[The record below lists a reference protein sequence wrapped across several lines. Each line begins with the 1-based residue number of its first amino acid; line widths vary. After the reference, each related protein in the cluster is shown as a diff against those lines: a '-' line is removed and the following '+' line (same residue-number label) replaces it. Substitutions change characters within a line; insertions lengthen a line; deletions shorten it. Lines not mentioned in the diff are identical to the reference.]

1 MALEVNTFPH
11 HTTLNKLRLEV
22 IMDIVHYVKSDNYTK
37 IRVLEVLRLACEIP
51 QKSVADALNRST
63 SLLSML
69 ENGTRQLPADE
80 AEDILRK
87 YSGCIDRELGID
99 STYSIINQMSANV
112 NVKGAVRQLGTKNE
126 RLFAKSRIL
135 HEFTK
140 RLRVE

>member
-1 MALEVNTFPH
+1 
-11 HTTLNKLRLEV
+11 
-22 IMDIVHYVKSDNYTK
+22 MDIVHYVKSDNYTK

-69 ENGTRQLPADE
+69 ENGTRQLPKDE
-80 AEDILRK
+80 AEDILRR
-87 YSGCIDRELGID
+87 YSECIDRELGIE
-99 STYSIINQMSANV
+99 STYSIINQMSANI
-112 NVKGAVRQLGTKNE
+112 NVKGAVQQLGTKKE

-135 HEFTK
+135 HDFAK